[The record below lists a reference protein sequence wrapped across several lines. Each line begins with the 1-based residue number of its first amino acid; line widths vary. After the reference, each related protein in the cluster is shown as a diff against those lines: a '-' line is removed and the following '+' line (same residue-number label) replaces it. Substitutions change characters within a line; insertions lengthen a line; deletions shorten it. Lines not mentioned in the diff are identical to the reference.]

1 MDQGE
6 ARKILGVGVEASSSE
21 MRAAFRSS
29 LRLAHPDMVPG
40 DAGAGRATALL
51 VEAYSTLRSV
61 PPQPDAPAPPAPTAR
76 AAPRSGGVVIDGD
89 SLQVAAPSDEVYR
102 RLVEVAHGIGE
113 ITYLDPDARLLDT
126 IVTSDEGIACSLL
139 ASLQGRATGTE
150 IFFTL
155 EPLGGEAGPAVEPL
169 VTAIAALLAAPGT
182 LGGH

>member
-1 MDQGE
+1 
-6 ARKILGVGVEASSSE
+6 
-21 MRAAFRSS
+21 
-29 LRLAHPDMVPG
+29 
-40 DAGAGRATALL
+40 
-51 VEAYSTLRSV
+51 
-61 PPQPDAPAPPAPTAR
+61 
-76 AAPRSGGVVIDGD
+76 VVIDGD